1 MEDRPA
7 SVSSDK
13 RPADPPGGRRFGL
26 QARIVLTFGLIVV
39 GLVSVSLIYVVRNQ
53 SESLLDQTR
62 EKGFAIAH
70 SIAWLST
77 PSLLSYNY
85 VALSQAASRSRGG
98 AEVTY
103 VVIYDKEGQI
113 AADSRERNSF
123 GHAPREAADITAVK
137 TREDKWMIVPP
148 ARNGESPIIE
158 FLVPVYVE
166 DQIVKWGTVRVG
178 VSLAEVNADIQRT
191 THHLVLAGLVAAILC
206 LIGARVAA
214 RAITRPMERLVVATR
229 AIARGDYTQRLDLR
243 SGDELET
250 LAWHFDRMADEVQM
264 QQAHVLASQEDLRR
278 LNEGL
283 EATVEARTHALGESE
298 AKYRVLVESSP
309 LGILIVQAG
318 RAVFTNKA
326 FERMAGQSAPALL
339 ENGTDPFTVF
349 DPESEHRVRKAVQ
362 DQEAGAQLEAQICQP
377 SGKQIFVEVQIAPLV
392 FQNAPATMI
401 LASDVSAQRDL
412 QERLIRGEKLRA
424 LGELA
429 AGVAHD
435 FNNNLGIILGRT
447 QLLQTRVTDPDL
459 QSGLEVIRQAAMD
472 GGQTVRRIQQYTRVR
487 EELQQEVLHLPS
499 VAAEVIEITKGK
511 WKNEAQRRGVNVDI
525 RIEASAPEPILG
537 TRAEIREALTN
548 LIFNA
553 VDALPR
559 GGTIVIRVQ
568 SNGGESIL
576 EVEDNGVGMVEHV
589 KSRMFEPFF
598 TTKGLSGNGLGL
610 SMVYGIVSRHRG
622 SVEVESKEKVGTI
635 VRMRFPAVDPA
646 SAEQRISKRT
656 PAPFQARLL
665 VVDDEVDLVAVMRDA
680 LTREGHVVTTATGGE
695 EGIQKF
701 RQGTFD
707 AVLTDLGMPDVSGW
721 EVARVVRKEGGRK
734 VVLGLVTGWGATV
747 SDEVMDAHGIDFVV
761 SKPFEVGTLA
771 TKVNETLADRAA
783 QATTNPRSS
792 SPNEP
797 RPT

>member
-1 MEDRPA
+1 MENRSTA
-7 SVSSDK
+7 VSPDK
-13 RPADPPGGRRFGL
+13 RSVDPPAGRRFGL

-39 GLVSVSLIYVVRNQ
+39 GLVGVSLVYVVRNQ
-53 SESLLDQTR
+53 SESLLEQTR
-62 EKGFAIAH
+62 EKGFALAH

-85 VALSQAASRSRGG
+85 VALSQAATRSRGG
-98 AEVTY
+98 AEVAY

-123 GHAPREAADITAVK
+123 GHAPREPADMKALQA
-137 TREDKWMIVPP
+137 REDRWMIAPP
-148 ARNGESPIIE
+148 TRQGEASVIE

-166 DQIVKWGTVRVG
+166 GRDVKWGTVRVG
-178 VSLAEVNADIQRT
+178 ISLAEVTADIQRT

-206 LIGARVAA
+206 LIGARFAA
-214 RAITRPMERLVVATR
+214 RAITRPIDRLVVATR
-229 AIARGDYTQRLDLR
+229 AIARGDYSQRLQLR

-250 LAWHFDRMADEVQM
+250 LAWHFDHMADEVQQ
-264 QQAHVLASQEDLRR
+264 QQAQILASREDLRR
-278 LNEGL
+278 LNESL
-283 EATVEARTHALGESE
+283 EVTVESRTHALAESE
-298 AKYRVLVESSP
+298 AKYRILVESSP
-309 LGILIVQAG
+309 LGILIVQG
-318 RAVFTNKA
+318 GHAVFVNKA
-326 FERMAGQSAPALL
+326 LERMTGRDAAALL
-339 ENGTDPFTVF
+339 ADGTDPFCVF
-349 DPESEHRVRKAVQ
+349 DPESEHRIRKAVLEA
-362 DQEAGAQLEAQICQP
+362 EAGAQMEAQICQP
-377 SGKQIFVEVQIAPLV
+377 SGKQIFVEVQTARLL
-392 FQNAPATMI
+392 FQNTPATMI

-447 QLLQTRVTDPDL
+447 QLLQMKVTDPDMI
-459 QSGLEVIRQAAMD
+459 SGLEVIRQAAMD

-487 EELQQEVLHLPS
+487 EELQHEVLHLPS
-499 VAAEVIEITKGK
+499 VAAEVIEITRGK
-511 WKNEAQRRGVNVDI
+511 WKNEAQRRGVKVEI
-525 RIEASAPEPILG
+525 RIEASDPAPILG
-537 TRAEIREALTN
+537 TRAEVREALTN

-553 VDALPR
+553 VDALPM
-559 GGTIVIRVQ
+559 GGTIIIRAQ
-568 SNGGESIL
+568 SRGGESIL
-576 EVEDNGVGMVEHV
+576 EVEDNGVGMAENV

-622 SVEVESKEKVGTI
+622 SIEVESREQVGTV
-635 VRMRFPAVDPA
+635 VRMKFPAVDPS
-646 SAEQRISKRT
+646 SADFSPPGRVA
-656 PAPFQARLL
+656 APFSARVL
-665 VVDDEVDLVAVMRDA
+665 VVDDEIDLVAVMRDA
-680 LTREGHVVTTATGGE
+680 LTREGHTVTTATGGQ
-695 EGIQKF
+695 EGIQQF

-747 SDEVMDAHGIDFVV
+747 SDEVMDAYGIDFVV

-771 TKVNETLADRAA
+771 SKVNETLASRAPK
-783 QATTNPRSS
+783 PRRSA
-792 SPNEP
+792 SPSGT
-797 RPT
+797 RRI

>member
-1 MEDRPA
+1 LANPST
-7 SVSSDK
+7 SVSLDK
-13 RPADPPGGRRFGL
+13 RSVDPPAGRRFGL

-39 GLVSVSLIYVVRNQ
+39 GLVGASLAYVVRNQ
-53 SESLLDQTR
+53 SDSLLGQTR
-62 EKGFAIAH
+62 EKGFALAH

-85 VALSQAASRSRGG
+85 VALSQAATRSRGD
-98 AEVTY
+98 AEVAY

-123 GHAPREAADITAVK
+123 GHPPREPADMTAMEA
-137 TREDKWMIVPP
+137 REDQWMIVPP
-148 ARNGESPIIE
+148 AQNGDAPVIE

-166 DQIVKWGTVRVG
+166 ERTVKWGTVRVG
-178 VSLAEVNADIQRT
+178 ISLAEVNADIQQT

-206 LIGARVAA
+206 LIGARFAA
-214 RAITRPMERLVVATR
+214 RAITRPIERLVVATR
-229 AIARGDYTQRLDLR
+229 AVARGDYSQRLNLR

-250 LAWHFDRMADEVQM
+250 LAWHFDRMADEVQA
-264 QQAHVLASQEDLRR
+264 QQGQILASREDLRR
-278 LNEGL
+278 LNESL
-283 EATVEARTHALGESE
+283 EATVDSRTHALAESE
-298 AKYRVLVESSP
+298 AKYRILVESSP

-318 RAVFTNKA
+318 KAVFVNKA
-326 FERMAGQSAPALL
+326 FERMTGKDAVDLL
-339 ENGTDPFTVF
+339 ENGTDPFSVF
-349 DPESEHRVRKAVQ
+349 DPESGHRIRRAVLEE
-362 DQEAGAQLEAQICQP
+362 DAAGAQLEGQICQS
-377 SGKQIFVEVQIAPLV
+377 SGKQIFVEVHTARLL
-392 FQNAPATMI
+392 FQNTPATMI

-447 QLLQTRVTDPDL
+447 QLLQTKVSDPDVI
-459 QSGLEVIRQAAMD
+459 SGLEVIRQAAMD

-487 EELQQEVLHLPS
+487 EELQHEVLHLPS

-511 WKNEAQRRGVNVDI
+511 WKNEAQRRGVTVEI
-525 RIEASAPEPILG
+525 RIESNEPAPILG

-553 VDALPR
+553 VDALPKD
-559 GGTIVIRVQ
+559 GTIIIRAQ

-576 EVEDNGVGMVEHV
+576 EVEDNGIGMADHV

-622 SVEVESKEKVGTI
+622 SIEVESKERVGTI
-635 VRMRFPAVDPA
+635 VRMRFPAVDPK
-646 SAEQRISKRT
+646 SAAFTLPPRA
-656 PAPFQARLL
+656 PAPYRAQIL
-665 VVDDEVDLVAVMRDA
+665 VVDDEMDLVSVMRDA
-680 LTREGHVVTTATGGE
+680 LTREGHDVTTATGGN

-721 EVARVVRKEGGRK
+721 EVARVVRKEGGRG

-771 TKVNETLADRAA
+771 SKVNETLASRPAKP
-783 QATTNPRSS
+783 PRSA
-792 SPNEP
+792 SPSEP

>member
-1 MEDRPA
+1 LANPST
-7 SVSSDK
+7 SVSIDK
-13 RPADPPGGRRFGL
+13 RSVDPPAGRRFGL

-39 GLVSVSLIYVVRNQ
+39 GLVGASLAYVVRNQ
-53 SESLLDQTR
+53 SDSLLGQTR
-62 EKGFAIAH
+62 EKGFALAH

-85 VALSQAASRSRGG
+85 VALSQAATRSRGD
-98 AEVTY
+98 AEVAY

-123 GHAPREAADITAVK
+123 GHPPREPADMTAMEA
-137 TREDKWMIVPP
+137 REDQWMIVPP
-148 ARNGESPIIE
+148 AQNGDAPVIE

-166 DQIVKWGTVRVG
+166 DRAVKWGTVRVG
-178 VSLAEVNADIQRT
+178 ISLAEVNADIQQT

-206 LIGARVAA
+206 LIGARFAA
-214 RAITRPMERLVVATR
+214 RAITRPIERLVVATR
-229 AIARGDYTQRLDLR
+229 AVARGDYSQRLNLR

-250 LAWHFDRMADEVQM
+250 LAWHFDRMADEVQA
-264 QQAHVLASQEDLRR
+264 QQGQILASREDLRR
-278 LNEGL
+278 LNESL
-283 EATVEARTHALGESE
+283 EATVDSRTHALAESE
-298 AKYRVLVESSP
+298 AKYRILVESSP

-318 RAVFTNKA
+318 KAVFVNKA
-326 FERMAGQSAPALL
+326 FERMTGKDAVDLL
-339 ENGTDPFTVF
+339 ENGTDPFSVF
-349 DPESEHRVRKAVQ
+349 DPESGHRIRRAILEE
-362 DQEAGAQLEAQICQP
+362 DPAGAQLEGQICQS
-377 SGKQIFVEVQIAPLV
+377 SGKQIFVEVHTARLL
-392 FQNAPATMI
+392 FQNTPATMI

-447 QLLQTRVTDPDL
+447 QLLQAKASDPDVI
-459 QSGLEVIRQAAMD
+459 SGLEVIRQAAMD

-487 EELQQEVLHLPS
+487 EELQHEVLHLPS

-511 WKNEAQRRGVNVDI
+511 WKNEAQRRGVTVEI
-525 RIEASAPEPILG
+525 RIESNEPAPILG

-553 VDALPR
+553 VDALPKD
-559 GGTIVIRVQ
+559 GTIIIRAQ

-576 EVEDNGVGMVEHV
+576 EVEDNGIGMADHV

-622 SVEVESKEKVGTI
+622 SIEVESKERVGTI
-635 VRMRFPAVDPA
+635 VRMRFPAVDPK
-646 SAEQRISKRT
+646 SAAFPLPPRA
-656 PAPFQARLL
+656 PAPYRAQIL
-665 VVDDEVDLVAVMRDA
+665 VVDDEADLVSVMRDA
-680 LTREGHVVTTATGGE
+680 LTREGHDVTTATGGN

-701 RQGTFD
+701 RRGTFD

-771 TKVNETLADRAA
+771 SKVNETLASRPAKP
-783 QATTNPRSS
+783 PRSA
-792 SPNEP
+792 SPSEP

>member
-1 MEDRPA
+1 
-7 SVSSDK
+7 VSLDK
-13 RPADPPGGRRFGL
+13 RSVDPPAGRRFGL

-39 GLVSVSLIYVVRNQ
+39 GLVGASLAYVVRNQ
-53 SESLLDQTR
+53 SDSLLGQTR
-62 EKGFAIAH
+62 EKGFALAH

-85 VALSQAASRSRGG
+85 VALSQAATRSRGD
-98 AEVTY
+98 AEVAY

-123 GHAPREAADITAVK
+123 GHPPREPADMTAMEA
-137 TREDKWMIVPP
+137 REDQWMIVPP
-148 ARNGESPIIE
+148 AQNGEAQVIE

-166 DQIVKWGTVRVG
+166 DHTVKWGTVRVG
-178 VSLAEVNADIQRT
+178 ISLAEVNADIQQT

-206 LIGARVAA
+206 LIGARFAA
-214 RAITRPMERLVVATR
+214 RAITRPIERLVVATR
-229 AIARGDYTQRLDLR
+229 AVARGDYTQRLNLR

-250 LAWHFDRMADEVQM
+250 LAWHFDRMADEVQV
-264 QQAHVLASQEDLRR
+264 QQGQILASREDLRR
-278 LNEGL
+278 LNESL
-283 EATVEARTHALGESE
+283 EVTVESRTHALAESE
-298 AKYRVLVESSP
+298 AKYRILVESSP

-318 RAVFTNKA
+318 RAVFVNKA
-326 FERMAGQSAPALL
+326 FERMTGKDASALL
-339 ENGTDPFTVF
+339 ENGTDPFSVF
-349 DPESEHRVRKAVQ
+349 DPESGHRIRRAVQ
-362 DQEAGAQLEAQICQP
+362 EDDEGAQLEGQICQA
-377 SGKQIFVEVQIAPLV
+377 SGKQIFVEVHTARLL
-392 FQNAPATMI
+392 FQNTPATMI

-447 QLLQTRVTDPDL
+447 QLLQTKVSDPDVV
-459 QSGLEVIRQAAMD
+459 SGLEVIRQAAMD

-487 EELQQEVLHLPS
+487 EELQHEVLHLPS

-511 WKNEAQRRGVNVDI
+511 WKNEAQRRGVTVEI
-525 RIEASAPEPILG
+525 RIESNEPAPILG

-553 VDALPR
+553 VDALPKD
-559 GGTIVIRVQ
+559 GTIIIRAQ

-576 EVEDNGVGMVEHV
+576 EVEDNGIGMADHV

-622 SVEVESKEKVGTI
+622 SIEVESKEGVGTI

-646 SAEQRISKRT
+646 STTFPLPPRA
-656 PAPFQARLL
+656 PAPYRAQIL
-665 VVDDEVDLVAVMRDA
+665 VVDDEVDLVSVMRDA
-680 LTREGHVVTTATGGE
+680 LTREGHEVTTATGGN

-747 SDEVMDAHGIDFVV
+747 SDEVMDAHGIDFVI

-771 TKVNETLADRAA
+771 SRVNETLASRGP
-783 QATTNPRSS
+783 TPRRSA
-792 SPNEP
+792 SPSET

>member
-1 MEDRPA
+1 M
-7 SVSSDK
+7 SIDK
-13 RPADPPGGRRFGL
+13 RSVDPPAGRRFGL

-39 GLVSVSLIYVVRNQ
+39 GLVGASLAYVVRNQ
-53 SESLLDQTR
+53 SDSLLGQTR
-62 EKGFAIAH
+62 EKGFALAH

-85 VALSQAASRSRGG
+85 VALSQAATRSRGD
-98 AEVTY
+98 AEVAY

-123 GHAPREAADITAVK
+123 GHPPREPADMTAMEA
-137 TREDKWMIVPP
+137 REDQWMIVPP
-148 ARNGESPIIE
+148 AQNGDAPVIE

-166 DQIVKWGTVRVG
+166 DRAVKWGTVRVG
-178 VSLAEVNADIQRT
+178 ISLAEVNADIQQT

-206 LIGARVAA
+206 LIGARFAA
-214 RAITRPMERLVVATR
+214 RAITRPIERLVVATR
-229 AIARGDYTQRLDLR
+229 AVARGDYSQRLNLR

-250 LAWHFDRMADEVQM
+250 LAWHFDRMADEVQA
-264 QQAHVLASQEDLRR
+264 QQGQILASREDLRR
-278 LNEGL
+278 LNESL
-283 EATVEARTHALGESE
+283 EATVDSRTHALAESE
-298 AKYRVLVESSP
+298 AKYRILVESSP

-318 RAVFTNKA
+318 KAVFVNKA
-326 FERMAGQSAPALL
+326 FERMTGKDAVDLL
-339 ENGTDPFTVF
+339 ENGTDPFSVF
-349 DPESEHRVRKAVQ
+349 DPESGHRIRRAILEE
-362 DQEAGAQLEAQICQP
+362 DPAGAQLEGQICQ
-377 SGKQIFVEVQIAPLV
+377 SNGKQIFVEVHTARLL
-392 FQNAPATMI
+392 FQNTPATMI

-447 QLLQTRVTDPDL
+447 QLLQAKASDPDVI
-459 QSGLEVIRQAAMD
+459 SGLEVIRQAAMD

-487 EELQQEVLHLPS
+487 EELQHEVLHLPS

-511 WKNEAQRRGVNVDI
+511 WKNEAQRRGVTVEI
-525 RIEASAPEPILG
+525 RIESNEPAPILG

-553 VDALPR
+553 VDALPKD
-559 GGTIVIRVQ
+559 GTIIIRAQ

-576 EVEDNGVGMVEHV
+576 EVEDNGIGMADHV

-622 SVEVESKEKVGTI
+622 SIEVESKERVGTI
-635 VRMRFPAVDPA
+635 VRMRFPAVDPK
-646 SAEQRISKRT
+646 SAAFPLPPRA
-656 PAPFQARLL
+656 PAPYRAQIL
-665 VVDDEVDLVAVMRDA
+665 VVDDEADLVSVMRDA
-680 LTREGHVVTTATGGE
+680 LTREGHDVTTATGGN

-701 RQGTFD
+701 RRGTFD

-771 TKVNETLADRAA
+771 SKVNETLASRPAKP
-783 QATTNPRSS
+783 PRSA
-792 SPNEP
+792 SPSEP